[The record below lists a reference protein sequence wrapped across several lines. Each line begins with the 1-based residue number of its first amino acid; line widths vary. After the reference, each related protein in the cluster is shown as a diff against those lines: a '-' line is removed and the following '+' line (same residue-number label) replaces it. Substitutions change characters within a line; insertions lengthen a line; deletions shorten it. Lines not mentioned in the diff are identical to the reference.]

1 MKITGFFKDKLFN
14 LILYLIA
21 YGILLS
27 MLFVFHVSSSLIL
40 AFTIVY
46 AFLVLLIFLYEYYR
60 RKYFYKQLFN
70 NLKNLDEK
78 YLISEMIREPNFLD
92 GKILCQVLYE
102 TNKSMKEN
110 VNDYEFKLNDFKEY
124 IETWIH
130 EVKLP
135 LATLTL
141 KNHNSKNKSSIK
153 EIKKI
158 DNYVEQVLYYARSE
172 NSEKDYLIK
181 EISLKKVIHKL
192 ALENKDAF
200 LENNVTLEV
209 DITDIKVLTDAKW
222 LEFIIN
228 QIISNSLKYYRKD
241 VDSFVKITAFKNEDK
256 TILSIYDNGI
266 GISKTDLPQVFNK
279 SFTGNNG
286 RIINSSTGMGL
297 YIAKKMCLKL
307 GHEITIESKVGEY
320 TKVNIIF
327 YNNDYFAV
335 LK

>member
-1 MKITGFFKDKLFN
+1 MKITSFFKDKLFN

-27 MLFVFHVSSSLIL
+27 MLFVFHVPSSLIL

-46 AFLVLLIFLYEYYR
+46 ACLVLLIFLYEYYR

-141 KNHNSKNKSSIK
+141 KNHNSKNKSSLK

-192 ALENKDAF
+192 ALENIVHIQNRINF
-200 LENNVTLEV
+200 ERTCL
-209 DITDIKVLTDAKW
+209 
-222 LEFIIN
+222 II
-228 QIISNSLKYYRKD
+228 
-241 VDSFVKITAFKNEDK
+241 
-256 TILSIYDNGI
+256 
-266 GISKTDLPQVFNK
+266 
-279 SFTGNNG
+279 
-286 RIINSSTGMGL
+286 
-297 YIAKKMCLKL
+297 
-307 GHEITIESKVGEY
+307 
-320 TKVNIIF
+320 
-327 YNNDYFAV
+327 
-335 LK
+335 